1 MKLYVEYELFL
12 CEIIDVV
19 FKIGVKEKWRF
30 LDVCFFFIEIILI
43 RFRNN
48 NYIGWNV

>member
-1 MKLYVEYELFL
+1 MKLYVECELFL
-12 CEIIDVV
+12 FEIIDVV

-30 LDVCFFFIEIILI
+30 LDVFFIEIILI

-48 NYIGWNV
+48 NYIGLYV

>member
-1 MKLYVEYELFL
+1 MKLYAEYESFL
-12 CEIIDVV
+12 LEIIDVV
-19 FKIGVKEKWRF
+19 SKIGVKEKRRF
-30 LDVCFFFIEIILI
+30 LDVFFFIETILI

>member
-12 CEIIDVV
+12 FEIIDVV

-30 LDVCFFFIEIILI
+30 LDVFFFIEIFLI
-43 RFRNN
+43 IFRNN

>member
-12 CEIIDVV
+12 FEIIDVV

-30 LDVCFFFIEIILI
+30 LDFFFIEIILI